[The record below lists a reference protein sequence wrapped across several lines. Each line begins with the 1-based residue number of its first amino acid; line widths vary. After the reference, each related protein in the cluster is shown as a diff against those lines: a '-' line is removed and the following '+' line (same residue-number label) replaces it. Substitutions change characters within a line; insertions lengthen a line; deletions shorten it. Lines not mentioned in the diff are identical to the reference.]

1 MKFSPVLGIE
11 SSKSLSSRGRMS
23 LNSTHIPV
31 PASAELA
38 DAAIE
43 LVKQWVAESK
53 KHPVS
58 SSSKRLAGLLQDPN
72 GLDFAVGFVDGV
84 IRPEDKKVAAKNF
97 YKLRGIVPKF
107 LPLGLRI
114 LISLGTTFALLFPS
128 IVIPIA
134 RKALRSMVS
143 HLVVD
148 ASVGKLGSSLR
159 RITKS
164 GARLNINMLGEAV
177 LGEQE
182 AKRKLIKTA
191 ELLTRKDIDYVSIKV
206 SSTVA
211 PHSKWAFNENVDH
224 VVERLSPLYELALR
238 DGANKFINLDMEEY
252 HDLDLTI
259 AVFKKILGNPKFK
272 NLEAGIVLQAYL
284 PDALRAMI
292 ELQQWATSRVLAGG
306 APIKVRVVKGANLP
320 MERVDAELHGWPLAT
335 VSSKAEADANYKRV
349 LNYSLTAERVKNV
362 KIGVAG
368 HNLFDLAYAWLL
380 ASQRGA
386 QEGMDVEML
395 LGMAQAQSKAVQ
407 ATVGRLVF
415 YTPVVHPQEFDVA
428 IAYLIR
434 RLEEGAA
441 KENFLSS
448 AFQLGSPEFFNLE
461 QSRFLESIALIGE
474 GTPIPNRLQ
483 DRHNDLA
490 VAPARG
496 FDNAPDTDPAIAAN
510 RAWAYEIIGK
520 SEASVLGTDLVERD
534 TVTSLFELNTKI
546 REAAA
551 SGRSWGQKHPLER
564 ASYIH
569 KAGVLLERNRA
580 ELIEVAMSETGK
592 TLDQADAEISE
603 AVDFAHYYAERCK
616 ELAEIDGAVAEPF
629 ALTLVTPPWNF
640 PVAIPAG
647 GVLAAL
653 AAGSAVILKP
663 AGQAA
668 RCGALLAEI
677 LRQAIP
683 AELLVSIQISESELG
698 RELISNP
705 EIDQV
710 ILTGGFE
717 TAQLFRSFKPDL
729 RITAE
734 TSGKNA
740 MIITPSADLD
750 LAAKDLAYSAFGH
763 AGQKCSAASIAIL
776 VGSVAKSKRFRRQL
790 IDAVSSMTVDYPSN
804 PTAQIG
810 PLISVPE
817 EKLHTALTQL
827 QRGEKWLLQ
836 PRQLDDSGRLW
847 SPGIR
852 DHVLP
857 GSPSHKIEFFGP
869 MLSIMTAPSLEAAIS
884 LQNAVDYGLT
894 AGIHSLDEVEVND
907 WMVRVQAGNLYV
919 NRGITG
925 AIVQRQPFGGWKR
938 SAIGPTTKAGG
949 PNYLLSLMGFRT
961 SESQHEEEIK
971 NPAVEAALA
980 LAAESDLTDS
990 EMASLLRAAQ
1000 SDQQALREHFGRSTD
1015 ESALAVERN
1024 VLRYHRSGCSLRVS
1038 STADNYSQWRTAL
1051 TLLALGKT
1059 ELSAFEVP
1067 KRLRKLLSKAGV
1079 AIRVESDQAWL
1090 DRLQAPSRWRYVGAK
1105 LSATQGSVL
1114 ANCELTVYANP
1125 VTESGVVEL
1134 LPYFKEQS
1142 VSVTA
1147 HRFGNPNKLAKQ
1159 ISL

>member
-1 MKFSPVLGIE
+1 
-11 SSKSLSSRGRMS
+11 MS
-23 LNSTHIPV
+23 LNTTQIPI

-43 LVKQWVAESK
+43 LVKQWVSESK
-53 KHPVS
+53 KYPVS
-58 SSSKRLAGLLQDPN
+58 ASSKRLAGLLQDPN
-72 GLDFAVGFVDGV
+72 GLEFAVGFVDGV

-97 YKLRGIVPKF
+97 YQLRRIVPKF
-107 LPLGLRI
+107 LPWGLRV
-114 LISLGTTFALLFPS
+114 LISIGSTFALLFPF
-128 IVIPIA
+128 IVIPLA

-143 HLVVD
+143 HLVID

-159 RITKS
+159 RISKT

-182 AKRKLIKTA
+182 AKRRLVKTA
-191 ELLTRKDIDYVSIKV
+191 ELLTRKDVDYVSIKV

-224 VVERLSPLYELALR
+224 VVERLTPVYELAIR

-259 AVFKKILGNPKFK
+259 AVFKRILSNPKFK

-292 ELQQWATSRVLAGG
+292 ELQQWAASRVFAGG

-349 LNYSLTAERVKNV
+349 LNYALTSDRVKNV

-380 ASQRGA
+380 AGQRGA

-407 ATVGRLVF
+407 STVGRLVL

-448 AFQLGSPEFFNLE
+448 AFELENQEFFKLE
-461 QSRFLESIALIGE
+461 QSRFLESLSLIGE

-490 VAPARG
+490 VAPAKG
-496 FDNAPDTDPAIAAN
+496 FENAPDTDPAIGAN
-510 RAWAYEIIGK
+510 RSWAYGIIAR
-520 SEASVLGTDLVERD
+520 SAESVLGSDLVERD
-534 TVTSLFELNTKI
+534 TLTSLFELNRKVSD
-546 REAAA
+546 AATA
-551 SGRSWGQKHPLER
+551 GKAWGAKHPLER
-564 ASYIH
+564 AAYIH

-580 ELIEVAMSETGK
+580 ALIEVAMSETGK

-616 ELAEIDGAVAEPF
+616 ELAELDGALAEPF

-668 RCGALLAEI
+668 RCGALLAEV
-677 LRQAIP
+677 LREAIP
-683 AELLVSIQISESELG
+683 HDVLVSIQISESDLG
-698 RELISNP
+698 RELISHP
-705 EIDQV
+705 EVDQV

-776 VGSVAKSKRFRRQL
+776 VGSVAKSDRFRRQL

-817 EKLHTALTQL
+817 QKLRTALTEL

-836 PRQLDDSGRLW
+836 PRQLDDSGKLW

-869 MLSIMTAPSLEAAIS
+869 VLAIMTAPNLQSAIA
-884 LQNAVDYGLT
+884 LQNSVDYGLT
-894 AGIHSLDEVEVND
+894 AGIHSLDHVEVSD
-907 WMVRVQAGNLYV
+907 WMERVQAGNLYI

-949 PNYLLSLMGFRT
+949 PNYLLSLTKFAT
-961 SESQHEEEIK
+961 AEAKHEEEIE
-971 NPAVEAALA
+971 NASVEAALA
-980 LAAESDLTDS
+980 LAAESELTDAQ
-990 EMASLLRAAQ
+990 MASLLRSAQ
-1000 SDQQALREHFGRSTD
+1000 SDQQALRERFGTTSDVT
-1015 ESALAVERN
+1015 SLSVERN
-1024 VLRYHRSGCSLRVS
+1024 VLRYHRSGCALRIS
-1038 STADNYSQWRTAL
+1038 SSADNYSQWRTAL
-1051 TLLALGKT
+1051 SALSLGYV
-1059 ELSAFEVP
+1059 ELSAFDVP
-1067 KRLRKLLSKAGV
+1067 KRLRKVLNKAGIK
-1079 AIRVESDQAWL
+1079 IRIESDDEWVA
-1090 DRLQAPSRWRYVGAK
+1090 RLQAPARWRYVGSK
-1105 LSATQGSVL
+1105 LQVLPGSPL
-1114 ANCELTVYANP
+1114 ADCELTIYDNP

-1134 LPYFKEQS
+1134 LPYFKEQA

-1147 HRFGNPNKLAKQ
+1147 HRFGNPNRLANQ
-1159 ISL
+1159 ILL